1 MMNDQ
6 PTNSNDWQ
14 PCASGQIGGMVQRLR
29 RLRRADAIRR
39 MAVPTTAVLLLA
51 VAVFYFGQSRPGGMW
66 FHPGGLTCGE
76 VQEYLPAY
84 ARQQVSPELAGQ
96 LEEHL
101 ANCPECKKMY
111 DTMGSRELAP
121 TLHARTTSAG
131 EPQRLAMVANR

>member
-29 RLRRADAIRR
+29 TLRRADAIRR

-51 VAVFYFGQSRPGGMW
+51 VAVFYFSQSRPGGVL

-121 TLHARTTSAG
+121 TLHARTTSQHRL
-131 EPQRLAMVANR
+131 QRLAMVTRR